1 MATWNFFVNFLALNE
16 DKHELLKAFS
26 KLDKD
31 GNGILT
37 KSELVEGFLEVGI
50 PDAEKE
56 ADRMFEE
63 CDLNKTG
70 DIDYNGKT
78 IIKILN

>member
-1 MATWNFFVNFLALNE
+1 MNFLTLNE
-16 DKHELLKAFS
+16 DKQELLKAFS

-37 KSELVEGFLEVGI
+37 KEELVEGFEEVGI
-50 PDAEKE
+50 PNAEKE
-56 ADRMFEE
+56 ADRIFEE

-70 DIDYNGKT
+70 DIDYNGT
-78 IIKILN
+78 KI